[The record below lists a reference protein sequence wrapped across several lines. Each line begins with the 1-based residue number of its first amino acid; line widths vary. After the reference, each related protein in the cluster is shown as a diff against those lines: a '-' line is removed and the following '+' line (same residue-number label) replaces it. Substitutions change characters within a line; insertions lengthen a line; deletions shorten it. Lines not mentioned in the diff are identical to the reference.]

1 MSYTPPSALS
11 VNFSAASSPYTPPQ
25 FNVVN
30 FTGDGGIDPVVT
42 VNGTLTLALAFAF
55 SAAGAYDNAVD
66 RYLQSTT
73 STAWQRAAAADRE
86 AAARY
91 MVTLRVDSA
100 VAAPWEPAT
109 DVALATR
116 QPWSRRRTSLRG
128 SAIPWRPANDVGI
141 ARRSHWEALRKGTSG
156 RALPWSPATDIGTE
170 RTVRH
175 QAMLMRRAAA
185 GLPWAQAGDVS
196 QSVETRSEG
205 GRFVRSVAALPW
217 QFYRQPPPG
226 VRPPVIVNP
235 EGPPCYIPPFG
246 DMVDLVF
253 EDDMLG
259 LTDIIFSCLR
269 GGIVNPETVVVPVR
283 RVYMVFNEFS
293 LVRWPDG
300 TPIPATGLSMTLDAD
315 SWAWSFQATVQGVAL
330 PLMESTDGSPVT
342 LRATING
349 SPFHW
354 LAQSISR
361 SRSFAQSTLNVSGRS
376 VLSTLDAPNS
386 PAIDYLQS
394 EALTVRQLIDDV
406 LSYNGVTLGVPVEF
420 DLDDWLVPAKTFS
433 HSGTYIS
440 AVAALAAAGG
450 GYVQP
455 HDTDLALRVRH
466 RYPFMPR
473 DWATLVTPDF
483 ILPSA
488 VTTREGIEWSSR
500 PNFNRIFLDG
510 LHLAEITAS
519 GTAGDLPAPSVIEPL
534 LTAPAGWLQRG
545 RAEMAAGGRHAR
557 VNLSLPVLAETGII
571 RPGHWVSY
579 VDGVE
584 TRLGLV
590 RGVTVQVG
598 MPTIMQNLDVETRI
612 VE

>member
-1 MSYTPPSALS
+1 MRTRDA
-11 VNFSAASSPYTPPQ
+11 
-25 FNVVN
+25 VV
-30 FTGDGGIDPVVT
+30 PW
-42 VNGTLTLALAFAF
+42 
-55 SAAGAYDNAVD
+55 S
-66 RYLQSTT
+66 
-73 STAWQRAAAADRE
+73 RAAARSADPVSVE
-86 AAARY
+86 
-91 MVTLRVDSA
+91 
-100 VAAPWEPAT
+100 WG
-109 DVALATR
+109 ALAVIRAGT
-116 QPWSRRRTSLRG
+116 
-128 SAIPWRPANDVGI
+128 AIPWSTGI
-141 ARRSHWEALRKGTSG
+141 PLTS
-156 RALPWSPATDIGTE
+156 
-170 RTVRH
+170 
-175 QAMLMRRAAA
+175 QAAA
-185 GLPWAQAGDVS
+185 AYNNLLQRLMSGEIPWQEAARLSTWSVLPAGDAHRVFIDPS
-196 QSVETRSEG
+196 IPWNRARQPQPG
-205 GRFVRSVAALPW
+205 RSV
-217 QFYRQPPPG
+217 RPG
-226 VRPPVIVNP
+226 DTIDDHECYEPDPSLRFSAVWDGSANLLFVCPRPDT
-235 EGPPCYIPPFG
+235 GTG
-246 DMVDLVF
+246 
-253 EDDMLG
+253 
-259 LTDIIFSCLR
+259 
-269 GGIVNPETVVVPVR
+269 TVVVPIR

-330 PLMESTDGSPVT
+330 PLLESTDGSPVT

-386 PAIDYLQS
+386 PAIDYLQT
-394 EALTVRQLIDDV
+394 EALTVHQLIDDV

-510 LHLAEITAS
+510 LHLAQITAS
-519 GTAGDLPAPSVIEPL
+519 GTAGDLPAPGIVEPL

-545 RAEMAAGGRHAR
+545 RAELAAG
-557 VNLSLPVLAETGII
+557 
-571 RPGHWVSY
+571 
-579 VDGVE
+579 
-584 TRLGLV
+584 
-590 RGVTVQVG
+590 
-598 MPTIMQNLDVETRI
+598 
-612 VE
+612 